1 MRGKLGNQAKKMA
14 IDECRSLYEGTKI
27 YGDSVEAFL
36 VEIRKTE
43 EASRNPILGASVA
56 AARNHFFAVQ
66 RELQRVWELYER
78 LSIQQQYPRCG
89 ESPQS
94 AEDRSADDPSGASNS
109 N

>member
-1 MRGKLGNQAKKMA
+1 MA

-27 YGDSVEAFL
+27 YGNSVKAFL

-56 AARNHFFAVQ
+56 AARIHFFAVQ

-78 LSIQQQYPRCG
+78 LSIQQQRFGLASHDAPLVEG
-89 ESPQS
+89 SLSSGSVTESDS
-94 AEDRSADDPSGASNS
+94 K
-109 N
+109 